1 VNRRSSERVVA
12 LSFLL
17 SAAAT
22 GGFVATYVVEAGP
35 QLLGLFLG
43 VAFAALAVGFVVWSA
58 KLLPGGTYVEQREP
72 MTPPRGEQTAFVET
86 LDRGGGQTP
95 GMVRRTLVLSG
106 LGFLAALVVPLRSLI
121 PSGTPLPPSRALEHT
136 PWRAGRRLVDSNG
149 KPFRVADVAVG
160 TALTVFPEGRTR
172 ADDAQALLVRV
183 DAADIPLLSRQTHR
197 WSVSGLL
204 AYSKI
209 CTHAGC
215 PVGLYEQTSRQLVCP
230 CHLSVFDVLDGARA
244 SSGPAVRA
252 LPQLPLD
259 VDADGYVVAAG
270 DFRGQVGPTFWR
282 PA

>member
-1 VNRRSSERVVA
+1 VSRRSSERGVA
-12 LSFLL
+12 VCFLL
-17 SAAAT
+17 SALAT
-22 GGFVATYVVEAGP
+22 GGFIAAYVLEAGP
-35 QLLGLFLG
+35 QALALCLGAALGL
-43 VAFAALAVGFVVWSA
+43 LAVGLVVWSA

-72 MTPPRGEQTAFVET
+72 MEPPRGEQTAFVDT
-86 LDRGGGQTP
+86 LDRGGEGTP
-95 GMVRRTLVLSG
+95 GIVRRTLVLSG

-121 PSGTPLPPSRALEHT
+121 PAGSPPPSRALRET
-136 PWRAGRRLVDSNG
+136 PWRAGRRLVDSDDN
-149 KPFRVADVAVG
+149 PIRAQDVVAG

-172 ADDAQALLVRV
+172 ADDAQAMLVRV
-183 DAADIPLLSRQTHR
+183 DAADVPLLTGQTR
-197 WSVSGLL
+197 RYSASGML

-244 SSGPAVRA
+244 SSGPAARP

-259 VDADGYVVAAG
+259 VDGDGYVVAAG
-270 DFRGQVGPTFWR
+270 EFQGQVGPTFWR